1 MSGGG
6 FHRQAFLLFAAT
18 LCSTSVLAERCPP
31 AEIRIEPSYEA
42 PRGFEYAPQG
52 ALKRQLTT
60 EEEALAL
67 IETEI
72 GWDVAVGFTQRC
84 LGEMCRVCVNR
95 IEGKAGFGPGR
106 QRLVE
111 KLRGDRCRTD
121 AVLAHEA
128 KHSRVFEVST
138 RLGVKRLTER
148 LVDWARRQD
157 EFVVAAGRV
166 DTASDAGYAEIEQ
179 MMNEGVAWIERRA
192 RVRNEQLDTP
202 EAYETERRA
211 TERKCGTRGRQCAA
225 VPATVPRHRH
235 RTDVDRTPGGGMTE
249 TGGKSASPPRQRRGS
264 AVFGRDVRR
273 LQRRGGSLSRVAGV
287 RFPIRPAWAR

>member
-1 MSGGG
+1 MSGGR
-6 FHRQAFLLFAAT
+6 FHRHAFLLFAAT
-18 LCSTSVLAERCPP
+18 FCSTSVLAERCPS

-42 PRGFEYAPQG
+42 PGGFEYSPQG

-84 LGEMCRVCVNR
+84 LGEVCRVCVNR

-111 KLRGDRCRTD
+111 SLRGDRCRTG

-128 KHSRVFEVST
+128 KHSRVFEEST
-138 RLGVKRLTER
+138 RLGVRRLTER

-179 MMNEGVAWIERRA
+179 MMEDGVAWIERRA
-192 RVRNEQLDTP
+192 RVRNEQLDSP

-211 TERKCGTRGRQCAA
+211 TERKCGTRG
-225 VPATVPRHRH
+225 
-235 RTDVDRTPGGGMTE
+235 
-249 TGGKSASPPRQRRGS
+249 
-264 AVFGRDVRR
+264 
-273 LQRRGGSLSRVAGV
+273 
-287 RFPIRPAWAR
+287 